1 MSNKKSNEV
10 TIRIICNKEE
20 LIKILKDSGF
30 KRGKEFSLDDY
41 YFIPNNIDIAKLST
55 RDILA
60 KAIII
65 RYIIDDGKVIQK
77 ITFKRKNIDE
87 QGNILSQD
95 SINCDIS
102 NIEDAKKLFQSIGYS
117 EIMNIKENDVIYYKD
132 NFELAL
138 KFVKNGDLLIEI
150 ETEENTE
157 WDTIDKIKQIIDNI
171 NLPIEKNKYFI
182 KKAENELNKILK
194 RG

>member
-1 MSNKKSNEV
+1 MSSKESNEV
-10 TIRIICNKEE
+10 TIKVISTKEE
-20 LIKILKDSGF
+20 LIKILTDKEF
-30 KRGKEFSLDDY
+30 KRGREFSLDDY
-41 YFIPNNIDIAKLST
+41 YFIPNDIDKDKLST
-55 RDILA
+55 REILS

-65 RYIIDDGKVIQK
+65 RYIVDENKIIQK

-87 QGNILSQD
+87 KGNILTQNA
-95 SINCDIS
+95 INCDITDI
-102 NIEDAKKLFQSIGYS
+102 NDAKRLFEAIGYS
-117 EIMNIKENDVIYYKD
+117 EIMNIKENDIIYYKN

-157 WDTIDKIKQIIDNI
+157 WNTIDKIKKIIDELD
-171 NLPIEKNKYFI
+171 LPIEKNNYFI

-194 RG
+194 R